1 MVDLHLSGL
10 VAELQSQFHVL
21 GKGLR
26 FLLCKGCHD
35 GQKNFALGIH
45 RINIFFLEVHGN
57 VLFFQLT
64 DVFQAIQRIA
74 SESADGLLVM
84 TMSILDAMQ
93 SSIMRLNS
101 SRFLVLVPEIPSS
114 A

>member
-21 GKGLR
+21 RKGLR

-64 DVFQAIQRIA
+64 DVF
-74 SESADGLLVM
+74 
-84 TMSILDAMQ
+84 
-93 SSIMRLNS
+93 
-101 SRFLVLVPEIPSS
+101 
-114 A
+114 